1 MFFSLPVLEA
11 RNLSQIKVQR
21 DQLLVRALFLTY
33 RQPCAH
39 VALPLRLTGG
49 RERERMRSLAS
60 LLIRTLILSYQDHT
74 LKTSFN
80 SMTILQALSPN
91 TSYWGVIH
99 TNIVCYIYK
108 HTNRFVCANLIYSQ
122 TYKSGDWLSMAHLL
136 I

>member
-11 RNLSQIKVQR
+11 RSLSQIKVQR

-33 RQPCAH
+33 RQLCAH
-39 VALPLRLTGG
+39 VALPLHLTGG

-91 TSYWGVIH
+91 TVILGGYTH
-99 TNIVCYIYK
+99 KYCMLYIQTYKQVYIY
-108 HTNRFVCANLIYSQ
+108 ANLIYSQ
-122 TYKSGDWLSMAHLL
+122 TYKSGD
-136 I
+136 